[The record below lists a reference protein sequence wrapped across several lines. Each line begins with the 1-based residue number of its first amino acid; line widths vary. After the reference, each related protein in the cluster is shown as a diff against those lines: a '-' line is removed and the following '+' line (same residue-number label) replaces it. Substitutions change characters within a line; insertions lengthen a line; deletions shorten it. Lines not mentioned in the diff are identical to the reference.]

1 MKYRSKKG
9 TVINIPDGLSPKQI
23 AAIKADADAG
33 YGTRAQETANRL
45 GKKAQNKPAQP
56 APGQPGAAPTLEEDF
71 NARSYLELNP
81 DVARE
86 AQRLKGE
93 GDPRTVEQIAAD
105 HWMNNGRSEGRKWDR
120 PFQDPGGAVEKGTV
134 SPSGTVDP
142 VAAADDVSKAETNDI
157 NTNFNLSQPR
167 IITDENGNTREV
179 IRNPDGTVTVK
190 DTAGGISKTFKDLAT
205 AAAETFNGD
214 VSRQRA
220 EEATYNTLTKY
231 YDRDMAKEMEDS
243 KQELANRGIPY
254 NPEAAQDPNTKD
266 LYGRTVGGISSKYRA
281 LKDDASQKAVLAGNE
296 AYRTDSTARDSFLRA
311 LMEGASTFGGKFGPY
326 NNTVSTDSSADTKDI
341 LTLSA
346 AQYMAKYGVDK
357 DTYTKKLAIAK
368 QGSGGGGGGS
378 GSGDSAGFEI
388 VG

>member
-33 YGTRAQETANRL
+33 YGTRAQETANTL
-45 GKKAQNKPAQP
+45 GKKAKPQAP
-56 APGQPGAAPTLEEDF
+56 AGGGTTAPTLESDF
-71 NARSYLELNP
+71 NAQSYLRMNP
-81 DVARE
+81 DVAQE
-86 AQRLKGE
+86 AQRLKAQ
-93 GDPRTVEQIAAD
+93 GDPRSVDQIAAD
-105 HWMNNGRSEGRKWDR
+105 HWMSNGRSEGRTWDR
-120 PFQDPGGAVEKGTV
+120 NFQDPGGAIEKGTV

-142 VAAADDVSKAETNDI
+142 VAAADDVSKAETNDL

-179 IRNPDGTVTVK
+179 VRNPDGTVTVK

-220 EEATYNTLTKY
+220 EEATYGTLTKY

-266 LYGRTVGGISSKYRA
+266 LYGRTIGGISSKYRA
-281 LKDDASQKAVLAGNE
+281 LKDDASRQAVLAGNQ
-296 AYRTDSTARDSFLRA
+296 AYATDSAARDSFLRA
-311 LMEGASTFGGKFGPY
+311 LTEGASTFGGKFGPY

-346 AQYMAKYGVDK
+346 AQYMAKYGVDQ

-368 QGSGGGGGGS
+368 QGSGGSS
-378 GSGDSAGFEI
+378 GNKSGDSAGFEI